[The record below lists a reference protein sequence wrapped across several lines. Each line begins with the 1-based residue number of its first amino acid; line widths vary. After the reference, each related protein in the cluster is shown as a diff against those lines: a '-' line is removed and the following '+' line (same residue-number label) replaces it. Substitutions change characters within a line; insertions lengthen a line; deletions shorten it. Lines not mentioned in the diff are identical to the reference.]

1 MRLITKKHLSR
12 RTVLRGMGTA
22 LSLPLLD
29 SMLPA
34 QTPLAQTAA
43 NPQIKLGLCFIPHG
57 AVIANWT
64 PIGEGTDYEMSRT
77 LAPIKPYRDQVVVV
91 TDLAHKMAAPG
102 GPGDNGGDHT
112 RAPAVYLSGV
122 HPKRT
127 DGADIRAG
135 TTIDQIAAQKIGQ
148 QTPLPSLELATED
161 FSGLVGSCDVGFS
174 CAYMNTISWRTPT
187 TPLPMEINPRVV
199 FTRLFGDGANA
210 AERLQR
216 IQEQSSILD
225 AVMGQVKHLEGDL
238 GPSDRNRV
246 SEYLDTVREI
256 ERRIQLAEKQSA
268 NSALAVP
275 ASPMGIPDD
284 HEAHTKLMFD
294 LMTLAFQANIT
305 RISTFMMAR
314 EVSYRTFPQLGISEG
329 FHPAS
334 HHQNNPARLEQL
346 TKINTYHVG
355 LVAYFLGKLKAT
367 PDGDG
372 NLLDHSLILFGSG
385 MSNSNVHNHAP
396 LPVFIAGGAA
406 GRLKGGRHLKYPD
419 GTPMSN
425 LLLTIL
431 DKAGI
436 QTDHVGD
443 STGLLTEV

>member
-1 MRLITKKHLSR
+1 MQLITKKHLSR
-12 RTVLRGMGTA
+12 RTLLRGAGA
-22 LSLPLLD
+22 AIALPLLD

-34 QTPLAQTAA
+34 QTPLAKTAA
-43 NPQIKLGLCFIPHG
+43 NPEIKLGLCFIPHG

-64 PIGEGTDYEMSRT
+64 PVGEGTDFKMSRT
-77 LAPIKPYRDQVVVV
+77 LAPLEPFRDQVVVV
-91 TDLAHKMAAPG
+91 SNLAHKMAAPG

-112 RAPAVYLSGV
+112 RSPAVFLNGV

-135 TTIDQIAAQKIGQ
+135 VTIDQMAVQKIGQ

-161 FSGLVGSCDVGFS
+161 FSGLVGSCDVGLS

-210 AERLQR
+210 EERLQR
-216 IQEQSSILD
+216 IDEQQSILD
-225 AVMGQVKHLEGDL
+225 AVMGQVRHLEGNL
-238 GPSDRNRV
+238 GPNDRNRI

-256 ERRIQLAEKQSA
+256 ERRIQLAEKQNA
-268 NSALAVP
+268 NSTLAVP
-275 ASPMGIPDD
+275 AAPTGIPDD
-284 HEAHTKLMFD
+284 NQEHTKLMFD
-294 LMTLAFQANIT
+294 LMTIAFQANIT
-305 RISTFMMAR
+305 RISTFMMKR
-314 EVSYRTFPQLGISEG
+314 EVSYRTFPMLGISEG

-334 HHQNNPARLEQL
+334 HHQNNPERLENL

-372 NLLDHSLILFGSG
+372 NLLDHSLILYGSG

-396 LPVFIAGGAA
+396 LPVFVAGGAA
-406 GRLKGGRHLKYPD
+406 GRMKGGRHLKYPE

-425 LLLTIL
+425 LLLSIL
-431 DKAGI
+431 EKAGVPE
-436 QTDHVGD
+436 DHVGD
-443 STGLLTEV
+443 STGPLTEL